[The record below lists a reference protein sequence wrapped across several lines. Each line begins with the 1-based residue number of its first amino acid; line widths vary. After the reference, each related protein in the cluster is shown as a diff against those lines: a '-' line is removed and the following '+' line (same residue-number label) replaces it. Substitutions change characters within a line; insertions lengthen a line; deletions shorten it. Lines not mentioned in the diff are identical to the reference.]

1 MKRRGPNALL
11 VKALGAAT
19 VLFLVVVAV
28 AFLLPGDYR
37 VERSTLVQAPIDVV
51 RSRIADLSTWPQWS
65 AWSRTG
71 DPSCE
76 FELQPS
82 SGALEWQGDVHGHW
96 RIAFAGGAPNER
108 LEHELASY
116 EGEHAVRS
124 RGTIDLVAQGG
135 ATRVTWTVE
144 GHMPREP
151 VQRLVGFLMDG
162 ALGPKFEQSLD
173 GLARSFAPAPNEA
186 NAPSTP

>member
-1 MKRRGPNALL
+1 VTRRTHGSIL
-11 VKALGAAT
+11 VKLLGAAT
-19 VLFLVVVAV
+19 VLFLVAIAV
-28 AFLLPGDYR
+28 GLLLPGDYR
-37 VERSTLVQAPIDVV
+37 VERSASVPAPIDAV

-65 AWSRTG
+65 AWSRAG

-76 FELQPS
+76 FELQPL

-108 LEHELASY
+108 FEHELASY

-124 RGTIDLVAQGG
+124 RGTIDLVAQGD
-135 ATRVTWTVE
+135 ATRVTWTVT

-162 ALGPKFEQSLD
+162 ALGPKFELSLD
-173 GLARSFAPAPNEA
+173 GLARSFAPVTTPSAP
-186 NAPSTP
+186 